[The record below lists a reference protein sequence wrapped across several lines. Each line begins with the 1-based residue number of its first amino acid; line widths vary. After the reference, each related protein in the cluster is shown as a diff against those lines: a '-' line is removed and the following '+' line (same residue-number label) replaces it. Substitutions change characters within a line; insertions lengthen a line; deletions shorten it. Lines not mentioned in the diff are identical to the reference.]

1 MISSSVKPCDSA
13 GALMAIAKVAA
24 AVDKLRV
31 SFLMMFPLLLVGTKL
46 HFLFFSKTTF
56 LAWKIDRDIITK
68 KSLR

>member
-1 MISSSVKPCDSA
+1 
-13 GALMAIAKVAA
+13 MAIAKVAA